1 MTDFSFVM
9 TIFFLLVGPVK
20 IIPAFAR
27 ITRDADLSVKRG
39 LAIKATVLA
48 TAICAI
54 VALFTRNFVDKYHL
68 SLPAIQITGGLIL
81 LISALTTLFPRRASS
96 APVSKQ
102 PGDWQLAMSPLA
114 TPVIVTPAGIAAI
127 MIFVLLAER
136 GADQTPGGF
145 QAILVALA
153 IVMALNFLV
162 MYFNDPILKIP
173 GLLPALQLFGSVLV
187 VVQGALA
194 VQVLLFGYHSVVGRM
209 PY

>member
-1 MTDFSFVM
+1 MADFSFIM
-9 TIFFLLVGPVK
+9 TIFFLLLGPVK

-27 ITRDADLSVKRG
+27 ITRDSELSLKRG

-54 VALFTRNFVDKYHL
+54 VALLTESFVDKYQL

-81 LISALTTLFPRRASS
+81 LISALTTLFPRRESS
-96 APVSKQ
+96 APVGKQ
-102 PGDWQLAMSPLA
+102 PSAWQLAMSPMA

-127 MIFVLLAER
+127 MIFVLLTER
-136 GADQTPGGF
+136 GAEQAPGGYQVIF
-145 QAILVALA
+145 LALA

-162 MYFNDPILKIP
+162 MYVNDLILRIP
-173 GLLPALQLFGSVLV
+173 GLLLVLQLFGSVLV

-194 VQVLLFGYHSVVGRM
+194 VQALLYGYHNVVGRA
-209 PY
+209 P